1 MIRVITLAREH
12 GSGGHEIAQ
21 RVAATLA
28 WQIVDQR
35 IVEDVARA
43 AHVASEDVGA
53 VDERV
58 EPWLV
63 RVGRSFWSA
72 TPEGFTQP
80 VDEDVMDADRIA
92 ALTRRVIEEAA
103 ARGSCVIVGR
113 GAQCALAGRDD
124 VLRVFVYAPLE
135 ARRARLAQRLPPG
148 GEPSDDIAKV
158 DRARR
163 AYVKHYYGRS
173 WDARSDYQL
182 MIDSSLGIERAAR
195 VILAAAHPP
204 ESAP

>member
-21 RVAATLA
+21 RVAAELA
-28 WQIVDQR
+28 WQLVDQR
-35 IVEDVARA
+35 IVHEVARA
-43 AHVASEDVGA
+43 AHAPSEEVGA
-53 VDERV
+53 FDESV

-63 RVGRSFWSA
+63 RVAKTFWSA
-72 TPEGFTQP
+72 APEGFAQP
-80 VDEDVMDADRIA
+80 VAADAMDADRMA

-135 ARRARLAQRLPPG
+135 ARRARLASRRPP
-148 GEPSDDIAKV
+148 EVDPLDEIAKV
-158 DRARR
+158 DRMRA
-163 AYVKHYYGRS
+163 AYVRHYYGRA
-173 WDARSDYQL
+173 WDDRGCYEL
-182 MIDSSLGIERAAR
+182 MIDSGGGLERAAR
-195 VILAAAHPP
+195 VTLAAAGQP
-204 ESAP
+204 EGAR